1 MNQEKAESSN
11 LSISIFS
18 RTGGEGSRNRHP
30 PGFRPST
37 SYLTRRGIF
46 GRDSDQ
52 ATRFA
57 LDAFSCV
64 FLSASGGVA

>member
-1 MNQEKAESSN
+1 MNQEKAESSS
-11 LSISIFS
+11 LSISIFNQ
-18 RTGGEGSRNRHP
+18 TGGRGVARSTP
-30 PGFRPST
+30 PGLRPST
-37 SYLTRRGIF
+37 SYLTRRDIF
-46 GRDSDQ
+46 GRNSDQ

>member
-1 MNQEKAESSN
+1 M
-11 LSISIFS
+11 
-18 RTGGEGSRNRHP
+18 
-30 PGFRPST
+30 
-37 SYLTRRGIF
+37 TRRDIF